1 VCHHEAEGAGGFAF
15 PSGRDGF
22 CAALFVMVT
31 AFGVRVKSSSESTVM
46 GTPTGYT
53 LEALA
58 ELVGGCV
65 EGEPTLVIT
74 GVSGI
79 QEARPGEITFVAHQK
94 YLRTLTSAK
103 ASAVVLDRTMPA
115 DRPAIRVDQPYRAF
129 ATLLT
134 LFHPRPRPRAG
145 IMEPVVLGERVR
157 LGQDVTLLPFVTLGD
172 DVTLGD
178 RVVLYPGVFVGPG
191 SSIGDDTVLYANV
204 TIYDRVTIGRQVV
217 IHAGAVLGADGF
229 GYVLGPDGRH
239 QKIPQVGGVR
249 VEDEV
254 EIGANVCID
263 RATLGETLI
272 RRGTKVDNLVHIAH
286 NVEVGEDNLL
296 LAQVGIS
303 GSCHLGTQVTLAG
316 QVGLSDHV
324 RIGDYATV
332 IAQAGVAKDV
342 EPRAIVSGTP
352 TIPHTLWRRV
362 QAATPR
368 LPELLR
374 TVAALERRIAAL
386 EANQT
391 RQPDETE
398 HG

>member
-1 VCHHEAEGAGGFAF
+1 
-15 PSGRDGF
+15 
-22 CAALFVMVT
+22 
-31 AFGVRVKSSSESTVM
+31 M

-53 LEALA
+53 LA
-58 ELVGGCV
+58 ELAALLGGSV
-65 EGEPTLVIT
+65 EGDPTLLIT
-74 GVSGI
+74 AVAGL
-79 QEARPGEITFVAHQK
+79 QDAQPGAITFVAQQK
-94 YLRTLTSAK
+94 YVRTLKTTK

-129 ATLLT
+129 AALLT
-134 LFHPRPRPRAG
+134 LFYPRPHPRAG
-145 IMEPVVLGERVR
+145 IADSVAIGERVR
-157 LGQDVTLLPFVTLGD
+157 LGQEVTLLPFVTLSD

-191 SSIGDDTVLYANV
+191 ASIGDDTVIYANV
-204 TIYDRVTIGRQVV
+204 TIYDHVSIGRGVI
-217 IHAGAVLGADGF
+217 IHAGAVLGSDGF
-229 GYVLGPDGRH
+229 GFVLGPDGHH

-249 VEDEV
+249 VEDQV

-263 RATLGETLI
+263 RATLGETRI
-272 RRGTKVDNLVHIAH
+272 RRGTKIDNLVHIAH

-303 GSCHLGTQVTLAG
+303 GSCQLGTHVTLAG
-316 QVGLSDHV
+316 QAGLSDHV

-332 IAQAGVAKDV
+332 IAQTGVAKDV
-342 EPRAIVSGTP
+342 EPRAIMTGTP
-352 TIPHTLWRRV
+352 AMPHQLWRRV
-362 QAATPR
+362 QAARPK

-386 EANQT
+386 EAAQA
-391 RQPDETE
+391 RAPDETE